1 MLFQL
6 VERLPETQFR
16 VIHLRFVEQKEHPGD
31 CPGARTALTEI
42 ASALRDLPSED
53 FKNRLKTELQRR
65 AAMTTSTSTVAG
77 IGAGFRTIT
86 PFLIHARR
94 PSWSTS

>member
-1 MLFQL
+1 MP
-6 VERLPETQFR
+6 ERVLPEQLDQAIESVFAGTEPAADGGR
-16 VIHLRFVEQKEHPGD
+16 KM
-31 CPGARTALTEI
+31 AALTEI
-42 ASALRDLPSED
+42 VSALRDLPSAD